1 MNPPIEAGAAP
12 KPVAGK
18 SPTGK
23 SAAPK
28 PKKGNGITTPSRRGG
43 SGRVLTDVI
52 VDLGFV
58 ERDAMDDAIE
68 MAHSAGSAA
77 ERVLLSTGAI
87 TEDELARAVAERFGL
102 DHLDLRVYRVDPDAA
117 KLVTP
122 AAIKRY
128 QAVPVSFAGDRT
140 LLVAMADP
148 ANVLAVDDIA
158 VMTGY
163 EVRPAVASPADI
175 DYVLERLGDP
185 SWGGGNGAAPEALE
199 TEDDETP
206 DYSAPQGQ
214 GGPLYDLT
222 PQTISFGTGGEDASV
237 IQLVQRVI
245 EEAVERGASDIHFE
259 PHEEEMRVRYR
270 IDGVLQEAAIVPS
283 SVIPAV
289 TSRIK
294 ILSDLDI
301 AERRIPQDGRVST
314 VVGGKAI
321 DLRVATLPAQY
332 GENVVMRILDSSKAL
347 IDMERLGMLPQ
358 ALERFTKAF
367 SQSHGAVL
375 VTGPTGS
382 GKSTSL
388 YAALNQL
395 NTIDKNIITIE
406 DPVEYQLEGLTQVQV
421 NKKAGLTFAA
431 GLRSMMR
438 ADPDIIMVGEI
449 RDRETAQIAIESALT
464 GHLVLSTLHT
474 NDAPGAVTRLIEMG
488 IEPFLVGSAVDCVVA
503 QRLAR
508 LLCEE
513 CKKRV
518 TLPAEVMRANGF
530 NVGLDLECYEPVGC
544 ARCGGSGYKGRIGL
558 YEVMWVSETI
568 RSLAVAREPAETIA
582 HAAVHEGMM
591 RLREDGLEKVRR
603 GLTSIA
609 EIARVAGSR

>member
-1 MNPPIEAGAAP
+1 MNPPTKAAEAP
-12 KPVAGK
+12 K
-18 SPTGK
+18 
-23 SAAPK
+23 SANGK
-28 PKKGNGITTPSRRGG
+28 PKRNNGITTPSRRGG

-58 ERDAMDDAIE
+58 EREAMDEAIE

-87 TEDELARAVAERFGL
+87 TEEELARAVAERFGL
-102 DHLDLRVYRVDPDAA
+102 DHLDLQNYRVDPDAA

-128 QAVPVSFAGDRT
+128 QAVPVSFATDRT

-175 DYVLERLGDP
+175 VFVLGRINDP
-185 SWGGGNGAAPEALE
+185 SWGGGNGAAPELDPI
-199 TEDDETP
+199 EDDA
-206 DYSAPQGQ
+206 SAGPPPG
-214 GGPLYDLT
+214 GPAGPLYDLT
-222 PQTISFGTGGEDASV
+222 PQTVNFGASGEDASV

-245 EEAVERGASDIHFE
+245 SEAVERGASDIHFE
-259 PHEEEMRVRYR
+259 PQEEEMRVRYR

-301 AERRIPQDGRVST
+301 AERRVPQDGRVST
-314 VVGGKAI
+314 NIEGKAI
-321 DLRVATLPAQY
+321 DIRVATLPAQY
-332 GENVVMRILDSSKAL
+332 GENVVMRILDSSKAM
-347 IDMERLGMLPQ
+347 ISMEQLGMLPQ
-358 ALERFTKAF
+358 AMERFTKAF

-395 NTIDKNIITIE
+395 NTVDKNIITIE

-544 ARCGGSGYKGRIGL
+544 ARCGGSGYKGRVGL

-609 EIARVAGSR
+609 EIARVAGTR

>member
-1 MNPPIEAGAAP
+1 MNPTTQAGAP
-12 KPVAGK
+12 VKPAQGRNAK
-18 SPTGK
+18 D
-23 SAAPK
+23 
-28 PKKGNGITTPSRRGG
+28 NGIRTPSRRGG

-58 ERDAMDDAIE
+58 ERAAMDDAVE
-68 MAHSAGSAA
+68 KAHEAGSAA
-77 ERVLLSTGAI
+77 ERVLISTGAI
-87 TEDELARAVAERFGL
+87 TERDLARAVAERFGL
-102 DHLDLRVYRVDPDAA
+102 DCFDLQVYRVDPDAA
-117 KLVTP
+117 KLVAP

-128 QAVPVSFAGDRT
+128 QAVPVAFASDRT

-163 EVRPAVASPADI
+163 QVRPAVASPSDI
-175 DYVLERLGDP
+175 ESVLERINDP
-185 SWGGGNGAAPEALE
+185 TWGTGGGAAPDLE
-199 TEDDETP
+199 LLDDERSEPAVAVAT
-206 DYSAPQGQ
+206 
-214 GGPLYDLT
+214 GPLYDLT
-222 PQTISFGTGGEDASV
+222 RQTVNFGASGEDATV

-245 EEAVERGASDIHFE
+245 AEAVERGASDIHFE
-259 PHEEEMRVRYR
+259 PQEEEMRVRYR
-270 IDGVLQEAAIVPS
+270 IDGVLQEAAIVPLS
-283 SVIPAV
+283 AIPAV

-314 VVGGKAI
+314 QVGDKPI
-321 DLRVATLPAQY
+321 DLRVATLPAQF
-332 GENVVMRILDSSKAL
+332 GENVVMRILDSTKAM
-347 IDMERLGMLPQ
+347 ISMEQLGMLPQ

-388 YAALNQL
+388 YAALNVL
-395 NTIDKNIITIE
+395 NTVEQNIITIE

-474 NDAPGAVTRLIEMG
+474 NDAPGAVSRLIEMG

-508 LLCEE
+508 LLCDE
-513 CKKRV
+513 CKQRV
-518 TLPAEVMRANGF
+518 TLPAETLRANGF
-530 NVGLDLECYEPVGC
+530 NVGLDLECYEPIGC

-568 RSLAVAREPAETIA
+568 RSLAVAREPAEAIA

-609 EIARVAGSR
+609 EIARVAGTR

>member
-12 KPVAGK
+12 TPA
-18 SPTGK
+18 TGK
-23 SAAPK
+23 PK
-28 PKKGNGITTPSRRGG
+28 RGNGITTPSRRGG

-58 ERDAMDDAIE
+58 AREAMDEAVE

-77 ERVLLSTGAI
+77 ERVLVATGAI
-87 TEDELARAVAERFGL
+87 TEGQLARAVAERFGL
-102 DHLDLRVYRVDPDAA
+102 DHLDLQQYRVDPDAA

-128 QAVPVSFAGDRT
+128 QAVPVAFSSERT

-163 EVRPAVASPADI
+163 EVRPAVASASDI
-175 DYVLERLGDP
+175 DFVLDRIDDP
-185 SWGGGNGAAPEALE
+185 NWGGGNGAAPELE
-199 TEDDETP
+199 PVEDDASEGP
-206 DYSAPQGQ
+206 PA
-214 GGPLYDLT
+214 PLYDLT
-222 PQTISFGTGGEDASV
+222 PQTVNFGASGEDASV

-245 EEAVERGASDIHFE
+245 SEAVERGASDIHFE
-259 PHEEEMRVRYR
+259 PQEEEMRVRYR

-301 AERRIPQDGRVST
+301 AERRVPQDGRVGMQ
-314 VVGGKAI
+314 VDGKAI

-332 GENVVMRILDSSKAL
+332 GENVVMRILDSSKAM
-347 IDMERLGMLPQ
+347 ISMEQLGMLPQ

-388 YAALNQL
+388 YAALNVL
-395 NTIDKNIITIE
+395 NTVDKNIITIE

-421 NKKAGLTFAA
+421 NNKAGLTFAA

-474 NDAPGAVTRLIEMG
+474 NDAPGAVSRLIEMG

-558 YEVMWVSETI
+558 YEVMWVSDTI

-609 EIARVAGSR
+609 EIARVAGTR

>member
-1 MNPPIEAGAAP
+1 MNPPTQAG
-12 KPVAGK
+12 
-18 SPTGK
+18 
-23 SAAPK
+23 AAPK

-58 ERDAMDDAIE
+58 EREAMDDAVQ

-77 ERVLLSTGAI
+77 ERVLVSTGAI
-87 TEDELARAVAERFGL
+87 TESDLARAVAERFGL
-102 DHLDLRVYRVDPDAA
+102 DHLDLQLYRVDPDAA

-128 QAVPVSFAGDRT
+128 QAVPVAFASDRT
-140 LLVAMADP
+140 LLVAMSDP

-163 EVRPAVASPADI
+163 EVRPAVASPSDI
-175 DYVLERLGDP
+175 ESVLERINDP
-185 SWGGGNGAAPEALE
+185 NWGSGGGAAPELE
-199 TEDDETP
+199 PLDDELP
-206 DYSAPQGQ
+206 DLSPPNPNGR
-214 GGPLYDLT
+214 GPLYDLT
-222 PQTISFGTGGEDASV
+222 PQTVNFGASGEDASV

-245 EEAVERGASDIHFE
+245 SEAVERGSSDIHFE
-259 PHEEEMRVRYR
+259 PQEEEMRVRYR
-270 IDGVLQEAAIVPS
+270 IDGVLLEAAIVPL

-301 AERRIPQDGRVST
+301 AERRVPQDGRVSIQ
-314 VVGGKAI
+314 VDGKAI

-332 GENVVMRILDSSKAL
+332 GENVVMRILDSSNAL
-347 IDMERLGMLPQ
+347 ISMEQLGMLPQ
-358 ALERFTKAF
+358 AMERFTKAF

-388 YAALNQL
+388 YAALNVL

-421 NKKAGLTFAA
+421 NNKAGLSFAA

-488 IEPFLVGSAVDCVVA
+488 IEPFLVGSAVDAVVA
-503 QRLAR
+503 QRLCR
-508 LLCEE
+508 LLCER
-513 CKKRV
+513 CKVPYQPQLHELLDAGFPWRQDEPMP
-518 TLPAEVMRANGF
+518 TLYRAAGCSACASTGYRGRMALHEVMTVNEDIER
-530 NVGLDLECYEPVGC
+530 
-544 ARCGGSGYKGRIGL
+544 
-558 YEVMWVSETI
+558 
-568 RSLAVAREPAETIA
+568 LAVARATTDDIGRLA
-582 HAAVHEGMM
+582 RSQGMDS
-591 RLREDGLEKVRR
+591 LRHDGWL
-603 GLTSIA
+603 
-609 EIARVAGSR
+609 